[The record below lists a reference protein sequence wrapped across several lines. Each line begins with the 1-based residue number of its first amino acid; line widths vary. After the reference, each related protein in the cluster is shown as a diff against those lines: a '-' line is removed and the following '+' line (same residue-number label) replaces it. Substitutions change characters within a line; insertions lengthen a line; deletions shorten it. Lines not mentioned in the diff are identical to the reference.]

1 MQSGFNTTHAG
12 PLTPTQEDV
21 TLVNSLATEMI
32 PIVKIG
38 GVDYREFVFSLQQ
51 IGGKNTIDITM
62 LYLAGIADPALQMYN
77 FATSFKIIDSTTVD
91 PPGPPPT
98 NFIQL
103 TDVWG
108 GTRIDMLMYV
118 PANNSVFAST
128 YISMYNSMDGGND
141 GPDEWAVFDE
151 GGGGGAQA
159 DVPEPLS
166 ALAWAGLFGIGAV
179 ATRFLRRKDA

>member
-1 MQSGFNTTHAG
+1 VQSGFNTTHAG

-21 TLVNSLATEMI
+21 TLVNSLATDMI
-32 PIVKIG
+32 PIIKIG
-38 GVDYREFVFSLQQ
+38 GVDFREFAFSLQQ
-51 IGGKNTIDITM
+51 IGGQNTIDITM
-62 LYLAGIADPALQMYN
+62 LYLAGIADTDLQTYN
-77 FATSFKIIDSTTVD
+77 FAASLKIIDSATTD
-91 PPGPPPT
+91 Y
-98 NFIQL
+98 IRL

-128 YISMYNSMDGGND
+128 YISMYNYMDGGND
-141 GPDEWAVFDE
+141 GPDEWAVFDG

-179 ATRFLRRKDA
+179 ASRFRRRKDA